1 MKDNQHTLGFL
12 LARASKAM
20 SVHLNKLLQEE
31 GIDLPHSQ
39 YVILRLLYLEDGISQ
54 QELAERA
61 FKDTAAVKR
70 TLDILE
76 GKGLI
81 KRTPAPANMK
91 KNSVIITPAGRKLM
105 PRVMSYLENSKISYL
120 SGISDEEYNTV
131 IRVLEKL
138 YQNIS

>member
-12 LARASKAM
+12 LARASDSM
-20 SVHLNKLLQEE
+20 SAHLNKLLRKE

-39 YVILRLLYLEDGISQ
+39 YIILRLLHIEDGISQ

-76 GKGLI
+76 EKGLI
-81 KRTPAPANMK
+81 NRIPANMK
-91 KNSVIITPAGRKLM
+91 KNSIVITPSGRELM
-105 PRVMSYLENSKISYL
+105 PKVMGYLERSKESYL
-120 SGISDEEYNTV
+120 SGISDKEYATV
-131 IRVLEKL
+131 TSVLERL
-138 YQNIS
+138 YQNIK

>member
-12 LARASKAM
+12 LARTSKAM

-31 GIDLPHSQ
+31 RIDLPHSQ
-39 YVILRLLYLEDGISQ
+39 YLVLRLLYLEDGISQ

-91 KNSVIITPAGRKLM
+91 KNSVIITPVGRELM
-105 PRVMSYLENSKISYL
+105 PRVISYLENSKNSYL
-120 SGISDEEYNTV
+120 AGISDEEYNAV